1 MCTEYNSAS
10 YPKTLESQKG
20 SPLHPLVP
28 NRKTPS
34 PNAARPQPPKIIAH
48 PSNLPHIAKDR
59 AGTRPCVQ
67 VQRPKL
73 PKGSFDPKRTIRL
86 TNSTQR
92 GDPPVPT
99 PQRRNAAN
107 HSTSTYS
114 SSQKGQKQVH
124 VLPNP
129 QIQFI
134 KNCSCV
140 IPKMANLITK
150 RNTSQRPRKPFHIHL
165 HTNHPS
171 FTYLFVSV
179 PVALLPLSP
188 QFYILE

>member
-1 MCTEYNSAS
+1 MY
-10 YPKTLESQKG
+10 K
-20 SPLHPLVP
+20 
-28 NRKTPS
+28 
-34 PNAARPQPPKIIAH
+34 
-48 PSNLPHIAKDR
+48 
-59 AGTRPCVQ
+59 

-99 PQRRNAAN
+99 PQRPNAAN

-124 VLPNP
+124 VLQNP

-165 HTNHPS
+165 HTNRPS
-171 FTYLFVSV
+171 FTYLVVSV
-179 PVALLPLSP
+179 PVALPPLFPTTLYPRIKQTPRRQMAGFTKQVSAEARSRTVHRSSNTSNEKKRRDWTDTQTLPNRKGRWQVQNP
-188 QFYILE
+188 H